1 MKNIRSPHPLLNS
14 IEMSPFTKDLEYF
27 MACADEKNILKA
39 SHKLDIQQSGLSK
52 VILQL
57 ESKLG
62 QKLFSR
68 SSQGVQLTSFGQN
81 LYQLLKQ
88 TKAFWSHLSSQKMT
102 QKLAI
107 GAHTSIASSY
117 FPKLLPALLKKY
129 PELIV
134 QTDFASSLEITR
146 KVAELKIDLGLVINP
161 VKNADLIVQN
171 LSTSWI
177 GLWSQ
182 SEKTNSKTLYFNP
195 EMFMNQRMIKKFS
208 NYKKIPIQDYEVIAH
223 ILKESDS
230 VGLLPDTVADR
241 HQLNLIDES
250 LLTVNLCLVWHRDQT
265 KLESIRFIHNLL
277 KNLK

>member
-1 MKNIRSPHPLLNS
+1 
-14 IEMSPFTKDLEYF
+14 